1 MSALT
6 EYLAT
11 QPHTVTCATFGQ
23 RAEGRL
29 TRCSCWQSGVLR
41 ATEADQQAAVAVG
54 VAILEGRGVSVGD
67 VIAAGASLPAEL
79 GGVL

>member
-6 EYLAT
+6 EFLST
-11 QPHTVTCATFGQ
+11 QPHAHTCATFGQ
-23 RAEGRL
+23 LGDRRA
-29 TRCSCWQSGVLR
+29 RCSCWQSGVLK

-54 VAILEGRGVSVGD
+54 VALLEGRGVTVSD
-67 VIAAGASLPAEL
+67 VITASIRVPADL